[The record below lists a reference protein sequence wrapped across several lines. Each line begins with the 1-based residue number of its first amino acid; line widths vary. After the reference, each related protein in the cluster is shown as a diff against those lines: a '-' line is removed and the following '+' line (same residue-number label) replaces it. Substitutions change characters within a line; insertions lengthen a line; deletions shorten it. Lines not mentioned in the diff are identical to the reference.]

1 MTPSRARAMLM
12 MFFGSQAA
20 MVFDPDWPETMLQLS
35 PGSQREEVF
44 AALRQRLSTLASHPY
59 GTGDDVDELRIVLK
73 GIAAQMV
80 EGPGSPWTDALEEEL
95 GAIDGVLP
103 RLTVMPTGK
112 PDEAMPDAASEVD
125 DDFAEHVLHTVAA
138 HPGAAGL
145 QRAMMIASLHGV
157 SPEAVLALLHGQ
169 RPTTAGVEV
178 ETVPTLSREVMSET
192 RLPAA
197 ERAEAPSKAVA
208 GLWVGVSAAMIA
220 SLFGAAWVI
229 GRAAQPRAR
238 QAVAPAP
245 VPTLTPAP
253 TPTETSKP
261 LPASLASDG
270 PPNSAIFVRD
280 IEAAT
285 KDFDATAASMVAMKR
300 DVGVLMRWWPR
311 LEMPAR
317 TAALESIVEAA
328 YKCVTPESATAMIEA
343 IVPLALS
350 ESTITPTDAD
360 VWPMTGAGGVLAR
373 LARER
378 ELPVA
383 MSAARDAAIAKAFA
397 SRRPGTSF
405 AGGVEAVAS
414 GLPMRMLA
422 GDLAALGPAE
432 VSARAAQAEDA
443 ADKLW
448 LAITRGVAGGLTG
461 DEGERQSQLVA
472 LAAVERVLLAGPD
485 LLENPVAF
493 RFVTQLMGKMRY
505 RQGDPSRA
513 RVVAWLG
520 DARVSVGDAHA
531 ITQTIARRS
540 GASGVDSSM
549 VLAPGATALERESVR
564 TQISTVWG
572 LGGGAIGAGG
582 GADADW
588 LTSARDAIRLA
599 GTTTVDVEHFAA
611 AAHLANLCR
620 AASMRARGEAVPA
633 ALLAAPAVPAAPAA
647 AVRDLSVKQID
658 DGQWAIKY
666 VVESKGSGP
675 KVARLSELLGG
686 QMGPVDASFVAEAA
700 LLSPGELR
708 AAGQAA
714 AQRYA
719 SDPLMI
725 LALLEVFPRAPRS
738 LRNAIFLAGM
748 GECGVVAP
756 ESPQWTAH
764 YRRALVERV
773 LTLTAGQS
781 SMQPVDVA
789 AASIAD
795 SFAVMAG
802 SGATDPSPEVAGVAA
817 LKAATAL
824 FGVLDIEAGRLPS
837 GVGGPVPLT
846 EIHRRRAS
854 ALAVAEGGVQS
865 FAAEQTACVELLALL
880 AYAERPGKGDELRS
894 LIERLREARRAAAS
908 CGLQIRLT
916 QETMLRLWAIRLGE
930 EL

>member
-1 MTPSRARAMLM
+1 MTPSRARAMLLT
-12 MFFGSQAA
+12 FFGAQAA

-35 PGSQREEVF
+35 PGAERGEVF
-44 AALRQRLSTLASHPY
+44 AALRSRLTTLASHPH
-59 GTGDDVDELRIVLK
+59 GTGDDVEELRIVLK
-73 GIAAQMV
+73 GIAAQMIA
-80 EGPGSPWTDALEEEL
+80 GPGSPWTDELEAEL

-103 RLTVMPTGK
+103 RLTVLPTGK
-112 PDEAMPDAASEVD
+112 QDDDAFDSSPQVD

-157 SPEAVLALLHGQ
+157 SPDAVLALLHGQ
-169 RPTTAGVEV
+169 RPATPGVEI
-178 ETVPTLSREVMSET
+178 ETVPTLSREAMSET
-192 RLPAA
+192 NAPAVGSD
-197 ERAEAPSKAVA
+197 EAPSKAVA

-229 GRAAQPRAR
+229 GRAAQPRTVPPPTPAPLP
-238 QAVAPAP
+238 AVAPAP
-245 VPTLTPAP
+245 APAD
-253 TPTETSKP
+253 EGKP
-261 LPASLASDG
+261 LPASLSVDG
-270 PPNSAIFVRD
+270 PPNSAMFVRD
-280 IEAAT
+280 IEASS
-285 KDFDATAASMVAMKR
+285 KDFDASTASMVAMKR

-328 YKCVTPESATAMIEA
+328 YKCVTPESAQAMIEA
-343 IVPLALS
+343 IVPVALAD
-350 ESTITPTDAD
+350 STVAPTDTD

-383 MSAARDAAIAKAFA
+383 MSAARDAAIAKAFG

-414 GLPMRMLA
+414 GVPMRMLA
-422 GDLAALGPAE
+422 GDLSVLGPAE
-432 VSARAAQAEDA
+432 ISARAAQAEDA

-448 LAITRGVAGGLTG
+448 MAITRGVAGGLTG
-461 DEGERQSQLVA
+461 DEAERQSQLVA

-493 RFVTQLMGKMRY
+493 RFVTELLGKMRY
-505 RQGDPSRA
+505 RQGDPSRS

-540 GASGVDSSM
+540 GASGVDASM
-549 VLAPGATALERESVR
+549 VLQPGATALERESVR
-564 TQISTVWG
+564 TQIATVWG
-572 LGGGAIGAGG
+572 LGGGAIGTTG

-599 GTTTVDVEHFAA
+599 GATTVDIEHFAA

-620 AASMRARGEAVPA
+620 AASMRARGEVVPQ
-633 ALLAAPAVPAAPAA
+633 ALLIAPQAPAAPAA

-666 VVESKGSGP
+666 VVESKGPGP
-675 KVARLSELLGG
+675 KAARLNELLGG
-686 QMGPVDASFVAEAA
+686 HLGPVDASFVAEAA

-719 SDPLMI
+719 NDPVMI

-756 ESPQWTAH
+756 GSPQWTAH
-764 YRRALVERV
+764 YRRGLVERV

-802 SGATDPSPEVAGVAA
+802 LGASDPSPEVAGIAA

-824 FGVLDIEAGRLPS
+824 FGVLDAEAGRLPP
-837 GVGGPVPLT
+837 GVGGPVPLP

-854 ALAVAEGGVQS
+854 ALAVAEGCVQS
-865 FAAEQTACVELLALL
+865 FAAEQAACADLLALL
-880 AYAERPGKGDELRS
+880 ACAERPGKGDELRS
-894 LIERLREARRAAAS
+894 IIERLREARRAAAS

-916 QETMLRLWAIRLGE
+916 QEAMLRLWAIRLGE